1 MGRYARAIDRATI
14 RHDYYGRENLMLW
27 WSKNHS
33 GLLASI
39 PIDTHYNAV
48 EWNLACG
55 MTMVDRISAEDGLI
69 YEIWEGNGYRNAIR
83 EEN

>member
-1 MGRYARAIDRATI
+1 MGKYTRAIDRATI
-14 RHDYYGRENLMLW
+14 RHNYYGGENLML

-39 PIDTHYNAV
+39 PIVTYYNNV
-48 EWNLACG
+48 EWNLSHG

-69 YEIWEGNGYRNAIR
+69 YEIWEGKGYRNAIR
-83 EEN
+83 EDN

>member
-1 MGRYARAIDRATI
+1 MGKYKHWLDRATI
-14 RHDYYGRENLMLW
+14 KHNYTTGGDDLMLW
-27 WSKNHS
+27 GKKHT
-33 GLLASI
+33 GLLAVI
-39 PIDTHYNAV
+39 PIVTYYNNV
-48 EWNLACG
+48 EWNLAHG